1 MKKISLLLALGLM
14 LSICAGCGAK
24 PAETTLPPVET
35 TTAPVETTTAPPE
48 TTVPPT
54 TEPPESVVI
63 DFAMELPE
71 GFDASVVEENRTV
84 YISPNAPMD
93 LSTITV
99 EKLEMDESVLTMT
112 QEEFLTRFEAP
123 EETQPTDETEETE
136 ETDPSESSEP
146 SEPAQE
152 YPEEV
157 NFYSLETT
165 EIDGWPALFC
175 DYSLVYENRT
185 AHVYRYEVVVNY
197 NNYVFTFTD
206 TTDANKWL
214 GAYEACV
221 PEIDLI
227 LDTEGIELDY
237 SGLEHY
243 TLDCGLELY
252 AEQGLES
259 HKVEGFTAC
268 LGNRNVIMLLMA
280 DDKQDN
286 NLTGMTLDDYADL
299 LRQTN
304 DLDNFKWDTYGNL
317 SVSFYSTDDNGIS
330 YYNVI
335 ALKETSEDFW
345 VCQMACSADDQAEYA
360 RAFSLWASSV
370 AENG

>member
-123 EETQPTDETEETE
+123 EETQPTGETEETE

-146 SEPAQE
+146 TEPAQE

-157 NFYSLETT
+157 NFYSMETA

-252 AEQGLES
+252 AEQGMES

-280 DDKQDN
+280 DDKQAN

-317 SVSFYSTDDNGIS
+317 CVSFYSTDENGIS